1 MVRILYKETNKP
13 FKCINVSFIFFPF
26 FLTERVH
33 DPNCNLEAQRAILN
47 KTPEKLSEYLSI

>member
-1 MVRILYKETNKP
+1 MFHLFSYLLI
-13 FKCINVSFIFFPF
+13 
-26 FLTERVH
+26 ERVH